1 MLRCAGIY
9 RSIKR
14 LQELLISRR
23 ANIYIKVKREVFPLE
38 FELKTITLNPFFWDK
53 GTLSA
58 ETHLPEI
65 HQSVFSFLAN
75 HTHSSV
81 QKSPGGQ
88 ILDFTTHLHHRL
100 GLQCKVRDGN
110 AFMVLSWSHD
120 LVCVFFFLHKFC
132 ITQIMKLKNIWHRYK
147 NIVNKLK

>member
-58 ETHLPEI
+58 ETHLPDI

-88 ILDFTTHLHHRL
+88 ILDFTTLIFITAWVWN
-100 GLQCKVRDGN
+100 VRDGN

-120 LVCVFFFLHKFC
+120 LVCVFFFCTNFVSHKLWNSRIFG
-132 ITQIMKLKNIWHRYK
+132 IGTKI
-147 NIVNKLK
+147 